1 MIRHF
6 TFLTDTAF
14 CFSSHVPAPLRVILS
29 EAAPPAKNQAYP
41 PIIAAQSN
49 PAPSGAPAGGISVVK
64 RYHLTH
70 RTHPVGNDP
79 CVVPQIPNKVFT
91 PHGVKI
97 KIYSEKEKRKMKRT
111 NKKGFTIVELVIVIA
126 VIAILAAVLIP
137 NISRLVRKANESND
151 ASLAKNMN
159 TLLTMDEAENGKAT
173 NMYDVLIALENGGFK
188 LSTLNPRASGNV
200 FAWDKANN
208 QIVYLSKDKIL
219 FQAKEV
225 KNKGDLYITTR
236 DADTFKNFP
245 GYSFY
250 LVQDLTADV
259 KLEKGSNL
267 DTGEFTLTGTVSC
280 TTDKDV
286 DIRGKI
292 NGTLTVNSTAGKITN
307 YSIVENVV
315 IKNTAST
322 SYHERGQ
329 VKTFTIDNT
338 LTGKVVFEND
348 AYIETLTQNNATT
361 GTVVNRGYIKNEV
374 VGSATDKVENPD
386 DYTLEISTFE
396 ELCNFRD
403 KVNAGATYEG
413 MTVKLTVDIDIS
425 SRAWTPIGAYP
436 RKVDGKTLNEVSAAT
451 VFKGKF
457 DGQGYTISGLT
468 NTGFRISTSYMGN
481 NATTPTNYNEYVF
494 GLFGSIVDAEI
505 RNLNLTKVNIDLVCD
520 NTLKVLGDSVGAVVG
535 NVAGTGCKIENCK
548 VLSGKISG
556 YDATAGVIGRITA
569 TETTVSGCVNAV
581 AVESTRRAAGII
593 GYTDQI
599 ANLKIQN
606 CENKATVTCMSND
619 DELGIP
625 AQNAGYY
632 QAAGIANANPADN
645 IIGTNI
651 DKNTNSGSVT
661 NKSTLDKA
669 GAGQYFTFANG
680 KVSNNGTAI
689 VDPKIS

>member
-1 MIRHF
+1 
-6 TFLTDTAF
+6 
-14 CFSSHVPAPLRVILS
+14 
-29 EAAPPAKNQAYP
+29 
-41 PIIAAQSN
+41 
-49 PAPSGAPAGGISVVK
+49 
-64 RYHLTH
+64 
-70 RTHPVGNDP
+70 
-79 CVVPQIPNKVFT
+79 
-91 PHGVKI
+91 
-97 KIYSEKEKRKMKRT
+97 MKRT

-137 NISRLVRKANESND
+137 NISKLVRKANESND
-151 ASLAKNMN
+151 VSLAKNMN

-225 KNKGDLYITTR
+225 KDKGDLYITTR
-236 DADTFKNFP
+236 DADTFKTFP

-259 KLEKGSNL
+259 ELEKGSNL

-280 TTDKDV
+280 KTGEDV

-292 NGTLTVNSTAGKITN
+292 NGTLTVNSTTGKITN

-348 AYIETLTQNNATT
+348 AYVETLKQNNTT
-361 GTVVNRGYIKNEV
+361 GNVVNNGYIKTVE
-374 VGSATDKVENPD
+374 GSAQEEDKVKNPVNYALD
-386 DYTLEISTFE
+386 IRTFE

-403 KVNAGATYEG
+403 KVNAGTTYAG
-413 MTVKLTVDIDIS
+413 MTVRLMADIDIS

-436 RKVDGKTLNEVSAAT
+436 RKVEMTIDNKTEKVTLDKVPTAT

-494 GLFGSIVDAEI
+494 GLFGSIVNAEI

-535 NVAGTGCKIENCK
+535 NVAGKGCKIENCK

-569 TETTVSGCVNAV
+569 TDTTVSGCVNAV
-581 AVESTRRAAGII
+581 AIESTRRAAGII
-593 GYTDQI
+593 GYTDQFAHLTI
-599 ANLKIQN
+599 KN
-606 CENKATVTCMSND
+606 CENKATVTCMGND
-619 DELGIP
+619 AELGISP
-625 AQNAGYY
+625 RDAHYY
-632 QAAGIANANPADN
+632 QAAGIANATGGSNPSTIKFDN
-645 IIGTNI
+645 VEGNVNNGTVAINI
-651 DKNTNSGSVT
+651 TMDNA
-661 NKSTLDKA
+661 LKA
-669 GAGQYFTFANG
+669 NFYTFQYG
-680 KVSNNGTAI
+680 KVSDDGTA
-689 VDPKIS
+689 VK

>member
-1 MIRHF
+1 
-6 TFLTDTAF
+6 
-14 CFSSHVPAPLRVILS
+14 
-29 EAAPPAKNQAYP
+29 
-41 PIIAAQSN
+41 
-49 PAPSGAPAGGISVVK
+49 
-64 RYHLTH
+64 
-70 RTHPVGNDP
+70 
-79 CVVPQIPNKVFT
+79 
-91 PHGVKI
+91 
-97 KIYSEKEKRKMKRT
+97 MKRT

-137 NISRLVRKANESND
+137 NISKLVRKANESND
-151 ASLAKNMN
+151 VSLAKNMN

-225 KNKGDLYITTR
+225 KNNGDLYITTR

-259 KLEKGSNL
+259 ELKEGSNL
-267 DTGEFTLTGTVSC
+267 DTGEFTLNGNVSC
-280 TTDKDV
+280 KTTKDV

-292 NGTLTVNSTAGKITN
+292 NGTLTVDSNYGKITN

-315 IKNTAST
+315 IKDTADT

-329 VKTFTIDNT
+329 VKSFTIDNT
-338 LTGKVVFEND
+338 LKGRVVFEND
-348 AYIETLTQNNATT
+348 SYVETLTRNGTN
-361 GTVVNRGYIKNEV
+361 GTVVNNGYIKENAA
-374 VGSATDKVENPD
+374 GSAQTVENPV
-386 DYTLEISTFE
+386 DYALKISTFE

-403 KVNAGATYEG
+403 KVNAGTTYAG
-413 MTVKLTVDIDIS
+413 MTVKLMADIDIS
-425 SRAWTPIGAYP
+425 SRAWTPIGASP
-436 RKVDGKTLNEVSAAT
+436 RKVETTIGNKTEKVTLDKVDTAT

-494 GLFGSIVDAEI
+494 GLFGSIVNAEI

-569 TETTVSGCVNAV
+569 TGTTVSGCVNAV

-593 GYTDQI
+593 GYTDQF
-599 ANLKIQN
+599 ANLTIQN
-606 CENKATVTCMSND
+606 CENKATVTCMGND
-619 DELGIP
+619 AELGISLRD
-625 AQNAGYY
+625 AHYY
-632 QAAGIANANPADN
+632 QAAGIANATGGSDPQNIKFDN
-645 IIGTNI
+645 VKGNVNNGTVAINI
-651 DKNTNSGSVT
+651 TMDDA
-661 NKSTLDKA
+661 LKA
-669 GAGQYFTFANG
+669 NFYTFQYG
-680 KVSNNGTAI
+680 KVSDNGTT
-689 VDPKIS
+689 VE

>member
-1 MIRHF
+1 
-6 TFLTDTAF
+6 
-14 CFSSHVPAPLRVILS
+14 
-29 EAAPPAKNQAYP
+29 
-41 PIIAAQSN
+41 
-49 PAPSGAPAGGISVVK
+49 
-64 RYHLTH
+64 
-70 RTHPVGNDP
+70 
-79 CVVPQIPNKVFT
+79 
-91 PHGVKI
+91 
-97 KIYSEKEKRKMKRT
+97 MKRT

-151 ASLAKNMN
+151 VSLAKNMN

-225 KNKGDLYITTR
+225 KDKGDLYITTR
-236 DADTFKNFP
+236 DADTFNTFP

-250 LVQDLTADV
+250 LVQDLSADV
-259 KLEKGSNL
+259 TLSEGSNL
-267 DTGEFTLTGTVSC
+267 DTGEFTLNGDVSC
-280 TTDKDV
+280 TTNKDV

-292 NGTLTVNSTAGKITN
+292 NGTLTVNSNAGKITN

-315 IKNTAST
+315 IENTAKT
-322 SYHERGQ
+322 SYHEKGQ
-329 VKTFTIDNT
+329 VQKFTINDS
-338 LTGKVVFEND
+338 LKGKVVFENS
-348 AYIETLTQNNATT
+348 AYVKTLVQKNTKTESEVENKGFIETVSSESTAPD
-361 GTVVNRGYIKNEV
+361 GKKIA
-374 VGSATDKVENPD
+374 ATDKANFKI
-386 DYTLEISTFE
+386 EISTFE

-403 KVNAGATYEG
+403 KVNAGATYAG
-413 MTVKLTVDIDIS
+413 MTVRLMADIDIS

-436 RKVDGKTLNEVSAAT
+436 RKVEDGMINSKGEKVKVTLDKVPAAT

-468 NTGFRISTSYMGN
+468 NTGFRISTSYMGY
-481 NATTPTNYNEYVF
+481 NATTPENYNEYVF
-494 GLFGSIVDAEI
+494 GLFGSIVNAEI

-569 TETTVSGCVNAV
+569 TDTTVSGCVNAV
-581 AVESTRRAAGII
+581 AIESTRRAAGII

-599 ANLKIQN
+599 VNLKIQN

-625 AQNAGYY
+625 AQNAAYY
-632 QAAGIANANPADN
+632 QAAGIANANPTDSIN
-645 IIGTNI
+645 GTNI
-651 DKNTNSGSVT
+651 NNNTNSGSVT
-661 NKSTLDKA
+661 NKSTLPNA
-669 GAGQYFTFANG
+669 VAGQYFKFANG
-680 KVSNNGTAI
+680 KFSNDGTTI
-689 VDPKIS
+689 VTPQNS

>member
-1 MIRHF
+1 
-6 TFLTDTAF
+6 
-14 CFSSHVPAPLRVILS
+14 
-29 EAAPPAKNQAYP
+29 
-41 PIIAAQSN
+41 
-49 PAPSGAPAGGISVVK
+49 
-64 RYHLTH
+64 
-70 RTHPVGNDP
+70 
-79 CVVPQIPNKVFT
+79 
-91 PHGVKI
+91 
-97 KIYSEKEKRKMKRT
+97 MKRT

-151 ASLAKNMN
+151 VSLAKNMN

-236 DADTFKNFP
+236 DADTFNTFP

-259 KLEKGSNL
+259 ELEKGSNL

-280 TTDKDV
+280 KTGEDV

-292 NGTLTVNSTAGKITN
+292 KGTLTVDSTAGKITN
-307 YSIVENVV
+307 YSIVENVEIV
-315 IKNTAST
+315 NTAST
-322 SYHERGQ
+322 SYHEKGQ
-329 VKTFTIDNT
+329 VQTFTINDT
-338 LTGKVVFEND
+338 LKGKVVFENS
-348 AYIETLTQNNATT
+348 AYVKTLVQKNTKTESEVENKGFIETVSSESTAP
-361 GTVVNRGYIKNEV
+361 
-374 VGSATDKVENPD
+374 TDKKIAKTEKD
-386 DYTLEISTFE
+386 KFTIEIRTFE

-403 KVNAGATYEG
+403 KVNAGATYDG
-413 MTVKLTVDIDIS
+413 LTVKLMADIDIS

-436 RKVDGKTLNEVSAAT
+436 RKVGGKTLNEVPDAT

-494 GLFGSIVDAEI
+494 GLFGSIVNAEI

-520 NTLKVLGDSVGAVVG
+520 NTLKILGDSVGAVVG
-535 NVAGTGCKIENCK
+535 NVAGEKCVIENCK

-556 YDATAGVIGRITA
+556 FDATAGVIGRITA
-569 TETTVSGCVNAV
+569 TKTTVSGCVNAV

-593 GYTDQI
+593 GYTDQF
-599 ANLKIQN
+599 ADLKIQN

-619 DELGIP
+619 SEFGINRE
-625 AQNAGYY
+625 NAGYY
-632 QAAGIANANPADN
+632 QAAGIANANPSDVIDN
-645 IIGTNI
+645 TKIN
-651 DKNTNSGSVT
+651 KNTNSGSVT
-661 NKSTLDKA
+661 NKSTLDST

-680 KVSNNGTAI
+680 KVSDNGET
-689 VDPKIS
+689 VK

>member
-1 MIRHF
+1 
-6 TFLTDTAF
+6 
-14 CFSSHVPAPLRVILS
+14 
-29 EAAPPAKNQAYP
+29 
-41 PIIAAQSN
+41 
-49 PAPSGAPAGGISVVK
+49 
-64 RYHLTH
+64 
-70 RTHPVGNDP
+70 
-79 CVVPQIPNKVFT
+79 
-91 PHGVKI
+91 
-97 KIYSEKEKRKMKRT
+97 MKRT

-137 NISRLVRKANESND
+137 NISKLVRKANESND
-151 ASLAKNMN
+151 VSLAKNMN

-225 KNKGDLYITTR
+225 KNNGDLYITTR

-250 LVQDLTADV
+250 LVQDLKADV
-259 KLEKGSNL
+259 TLEKGSNL

-280 TTDKDV
+280 KTGEDV

-292 NGTLTVNSTAGKITN
+292 NGTLTVNSDKGTITN

-315 IKNTAST
+315 IENTAKT

-329 VKTFTIDNT
+329 VKTFTIKES

-348 AYIETLTQNNATT
+348 AYVETLTHNGTN
-361 GTVVNRGYIKNEV
+361 GTVDNNGYIKTIE
-374 VGSATDKVENPD
+374 GSEKAKVKNPD
-386 DYTLEISTFE
+386 DYALKISTFE

-403 KVNAGATYEG
+403 KVNAGTTYAG
-413 MTVKLTVDIDIS
+413 MTVRLMADIDIS

-436 RKVDGKTLNEVSAAT
+436 RKVENGTTNDKGEKVKVTLDKVPAAT

-468 NTGFRISTSYMGN
+468 NTGFRISALYKGN
-481 NATTPTNYNEYVF
+481 NATTPENYAEYVF
-494 GLFGSIVDAEI
+494 GLFGSIVNAEI
-505 RNLNLTKVNIDLVCD
+505 RNLNLTKVNIDMVCD
-520 NTLKVLGDSVGAVVG
+520 NTQKVLGDSVGAVVG
-535 NVAGTGCKIENCK
+535 NVAGDKCVIENCK

-556 YDATAGVIGRITA
+556 FDATAGVIDRITA
-569 TETTVSGCVNAV
+569 TNTTVSGCVNAV
-581 AVESTRRAAGII
+581 VVESTRRAAGII
-593 GYTDQI
+593 GYTDQF
-599 ANLKIQN
+599 ANLTIKN

-619 DELGIP
+619 GEFGIKGE
-625 AQNAGYY
+625 NAGYY

>member
-1 MIRHF
+1 
-6 TFLTDTAF
+6 
-14 CFSSHVPAPLRVILS
+14 
-29 EAAPPAKNQAYP
+29 
-41 PIIAAQSN
+41 
-49 PAPSGAPAGGISVVK
+49 
-64 RYHLTH
+64 
-70 RTHPVGNDP
+70 
-79 CVVPQIPNKVFT
+79 
-91 PHGVKI
+91 
-97 KIYSEKEKRKMKRT
+97 MKRT

-137 NISRLVRKANESND
+137 NISKLVRKANESND

-236 DADTFKNFP
+236 DADTFKTFP

-250 LVQDLTADV
+250 LVQDLEANVT
-259 KLEKGSNL
+259 LEKGSNL

-280 TTDKDV
+280 KTGEDV

-292 NGTLTVNSTAGKITN
+292 KGTLTVNSDKGTITN

-315 IKNTAST
+315 IENTAKT

-329 VKTFTIDNT
+329 VKTFTINNT
-338 LTGKVVFEND
+338 LEGRVVFENS
-348 AYIETLTQNNATT
+348 AYVEKLVQKNTSGTVKNNNGYIAKVEDSVEGAVPATT
-361 GTVVNRGYIKNEV
+361 
-374 VGSATDKVENPD
+374 S
-386 DYTLEISTFE
+386 YTLEISTFE

-413 MTVKLTVDIDIS
+413 MTVKLMADIDIS
-425 SRAWTPIGAYP
+425 SRAWTPIGASP
-436 RKVDGKTLNEVSAAT
+436 RKVEKTIDGKSKKVTLDQVDTAT

-494 GLFGSIVDAEI
+494 GLFGSIVNAEI

-535 NVAGTGCKIENCK
+535 NVAGKDCVIENCK

-556 YDATAGVIGRITA
+556 FDATAGVIGRITA
-569 TETTVSGCVNAV
+569 ESTTVSGCVNAV
-581 AVESTRRAAGII
+581 VVESTRRAAGII
-593 GYTDQI
+593 GYTDQF
-599 ANLKIQN
+599 ANLTIKN

-619 DELGIP
+619 SEFGITGE
-625 AQNAGYY
+625 NAGYY
-632 QAAGIANANPADN
+632 QAAGIANANPSDVIDN
-645 IIGTNI
+645 TKI

-661 NKSTLDKA
+661 KKSTLANA

-680 KVSNNGTAI
+680 KFSNDGKTIEA
-689 VDPKIS
+689 PQKH

>member
-1 MIRHF
+1 
-6 TFLTDTAF
+6 
-14 CFSSHVPAPLRVILS
+14 
-29 EAAPPAKNQAYP
+29 
-41 PIIAAQSN
+41 
-49 PAPSGAPAGGISVVK
+49 
-64 RYHLTH
+64 
-70 RTHPVGNDP
+70 
-79 CVVPQIPNKVFT
+79 
-91 PHGVKI
+91 
-97 KIYSEKEKRKMKRT
+97 MKRT

-137 NISRLVRKANESND
+137 NISKLVRKANESND
-151 ASLAKNMN
+151 VSLAKNMN

-225 KNKGDLYITTR
+225 KDKGDLYITTR
-236 DADTFKNFP
+236 DADTFKTFP

-250 LVQDLTADV
+250 LVQDLTANV
-259 KLEKGSNL
+259 ELKEGSNL
-267 DTGEFTLTGTVSC
+267 DTGEFTLNGDVSC

-292 NGTLTVNSTAGKITN
+292 NGKLTVESNAGKITN
-307 YSIVENVV
+307 YSIVNEVV
-315 IKNTAST
+315 IVNTAST

-329 VKTFTIDNT
+329 VKTFTINNT
-338 LTGKVVFEND
+338 LKGKVVFENS
-348 AYIETLTQNNATT
+348 AYVKTLEQKNTN
-361 GTVVNRGYIKNEV
+361 GTVENNGFIEAVNVDSTVPEGKKIA
-374 VGSATDKVENPD
+374 ATDKKD
-386 DYTLEISTFE
+386 FTIEISTFE

-413 MTVKLTVDIDIS
+413 MTVKLMADIDIS

-436 RKVDGKTLNEVSAAT
+436 RKVEGTDEQGKKVGLTLDKVPTAT

-494 GLFGSIVDAEI
+494 GLFGSIVNAEI

-569 TETTVSGCVNAV
+569 TDTTVSGCVNAV
-581 AVESTRRAAGII
+581 AIESTRRAAGII

-599 ANLKIQN
+599 VNLKIQN

-619 DELGIP
+619 GELGIP

-632 QAAGIANANPADN
+632 QAAGIANANPTDSIN
-645 IIGTNI
+645 GTNI
-651 DKNTNSGSVT
+651 NHNTNSGSVT
-661 NKSTLDKA
+661 NKSTLANA

-680 KVSNNGTAI
+680 KFSNDGT
-689 VDPKIS
+689 KIEGPQNS

>member
-1 MIRHF
+1 
-6 TFLTDTAF
+6 
-14 CFSSHVPAPLRVILS
+14 
-29 EAAPPAKNQAYP
+29 
-41 PIIAAQSN
+41 
-49 PAPSGAPAGGISVVK
+49 
-64 RYHLTH
+64 
-70 RTHPVGNDP
+70 
-79 CVVPQIPNKVFT
+79 
-91 PHGVKI
+91 
-97 KIYSEKEKRKMKRT
+97 MKRT

-137 NISRLVRKANESND
+137 NISKLVRKANESND

-225 KNKGDLYITTR
+225 KNNGDLYITTR
-236 DADTFKNFP
+236 DADTFNTFP

-259 KLEKGSNL
+259 TLSEGSNL
-267 DTGEFTLTGTVSC
+267 DTGEFTLNGDVSC
-280 TTDKDV
+280 TTNKDV

-292 NGTLTVNSTAGKITN
+292 NGTLTVNSNAGKITN
-307 YSIVENVV
+307 YSIVDSVV
-315 IKNTAST
+315 IENTAKT

-329 VKTFTIDNT
+329 VKTFTINDT
-338 LTGKVVFEND
+338 LKGKVVFENS
-348 AYIETLTQNNATT
+348 AYVKTLVQKNTKTESEVENKGFIETVSSESTAPEGKKIAATE
-361 GTVVNRGYIKNEV
+361 K
-374 VGSATDKVENPD
+374 DKF
-386 DYTLEISTFE
+386 TIEISTFE

-413 MTVKLTVDIDIS
+413 MTVKLMADIDIS

-494 GLFGSIVDAEI
+494 GLFGSIVNAEI

-535 NVAGTGCKIENCK
+535 NVAGEKCVIENCK

-625 AQNAGYY
+625 AQNAAYY

-645 IIGTNI
+645 INGTNI
-651 DKNTNSGSVT
+651 NKNTNSGSVT
-661 NKSTLDKA
+661 NKSTLTNA

-680 KVSNNGTAI
+680 KVSDDGTK
-689 VDPKIS
+689 VK

>member
-1 MIRHF
+1 
-6 TFLTDTAF
+6 
-14 CFSSHVPAPLRVILS
+14 
-29 EAAPPAKNQAYP
+29 
-41 PIIAAQSN
+41 
-49 PAPSGAPAGGISVVK
+49 
-64 RYHLTH
+64 
-70 RTHPVGNDP
+70 
-79 CVVPQIPNKVFT
+79 
-91 PHGVKI
+91 
-97 KIYSEKEKRKMKRT
+97 MKRT

-137 NISRLVRKANESND
+137 NISKLVRKANESND
-151 ASLAKNMN
+151 VSLAKNMN

-225 KNKGDLYITTR
+225 KDHGDLYITTR

-259 KLEKGSNL
+259 ELEKGSNL

-280 TTDKDV
+280 KTGEDV

-292 NGTLTVNSTAGKITN
+292 KGTLTVDSTAGKITN
-307 YSIVENVV
+307 YSIVENVEIV
-315 IKNTAST
+315 NTAST
-322 SYHERGQ
+322 SYHEKGQ
-329 VKTFTIDNT
+329 VQTFTINDT
-338 LTGKVVFEND
+338 LKGKVVFENS
-348 AYIETLTQNNATT
+348 AYVKTLVQNNTNA
-361 GTVVNRGYIKNEV
+361 E
-374 VGSATDKVENPD
+374 SKVENKGFIETVTAKEGVSTKIEATKKAD
-386 DYTLEISTFE
+386 FTIEISTFE

-413 MTVKLTVDIDIS
+413 MTVKLMADIDIS

-494 GLFGSIVDAEI
+494 GLFGSIVNAEI

-535 NVAGTGCKIENCK
+535 NVAGEKCVIENCK

-625 AQNAGYY
+625 AQNAAYY
-632 QAAGIANANPADN
+632 QAAGIANANPTDSIN
-645 IIGTNI
+645 GTNI
-651 DKNTNSGSVT
+651 NNNTNSGSVT
-661 NKSTLDKA
+661 NKSTLPNA
-669 GAGQYFTFANG
+669 VAGQYFKFANG
-680 KVSNNGTAI
+680 KFSNDGTTI
-689 VDPKIS
+689 VTPQNS

>member
-1 MIRHF
+1 
-6 TFLTDTAF
+6 
-14 CFSSHVPAPLRVILS
+14 
-29 EAAPPAKNQAYP
+29 
-41 PIIAAQSN
+41 
-49 PAPSGAPAGGISVVK
+49 
-64 RYHLTH
+64 
-70 RTHPVGNDP
+70 
-79 CVVPQIPNKVFT
+79 
-91 PHGVKI
+91 
-97 KIYSEKEKRKMKRT
+97 MKRT

-236 DADTFKNFP
+236 DADTFETFP

-250 LVQDLTADV
+250 LVQDLEANVT
-259 KLEKGSNL
+259 LEKGSNL
-267 DTGEFTLTGTVSC
+267 DTGEFTLTGTVFC
-280 TTDKDV
+280 KTGEDV

-292 NGTLTVNSTAGKITN
+292 NGKLTVNSAAGTITN
-307 YSIVENVV
+307 YSIVENVEIV
-315 IKNTAST
+315 NTAST

-329 VKTFTIDNT
+329 VKTFTINNT
-338 LTGKVVFEND
+338 LEGRVVFEND
-348 AYIETLTQNNATT
+348 AYVETLTHNGAN
-361 GTVVNRGYIKNEV
+361 GTVVNSGYIKTID
-374 VGSATDKVENPD
+374 GSEKAKVKNPD
-386 DYTLEISTFE
+386 NYALEIRTFE

-403 KVNAGATYEG
+403 KVNAGTTYAG
-413 MTVKLTVDIDIS
+413 MTVKLMADIDIS
-425 SRAWTPIGAYP
+425 SRAWTPIGASP
-436 RKVDGKTLNEVSAAT
+436 RKVEITDTSTGKNEKVTLDKVSTAT

-494 GLFGSIVDAEI
+494 GLFGSIVNAEI

-535 NVAGTGCKIENCK
+535 NVAGDKCVIENCK
-548 VLSGKISG
+548 VLSGKISAF
-556 YDATAGVIGRITA
+556 DATAGVIGRITA
-569 TETTVSGCVNAV
+569 TATTVSGCVNAV

-593 GYTDQI
+593 GYTDQF
-599 ANLKIQN
+599 ANLTIKN
-606 CENKATVTCMSND
+606 CENKATVTCMGND
-619 DELGIP
+619 AEFGINGEGP
-625 AQNAGYY
+625 AYY
-632 QAAGIANANPADN
+632 QAAGIANASG
-645 IIGTNI
+645 GTSATI
-651 DKNTNSGSVT
+651 SGDKIANNNNSGAVT
-661 NKSTLDKA
+661 ISITKDQSKA
-669 GAGQYFTFANG
+669 ANYFTFQSG
-680 KVSNNGTAI
+680 KVSDNGTT
-689 VDPKIS
+689 VN

>member
-1 MIRHF
+1 
-6 TFLTDTAF
+6 
-14 CFSSHVPAPLRVILS
+14 
-29 EAAPPAKNQAYP
+29 
-41 PIIAAQSN
+41 
-49 PAPSGAPAGGISVVK
+49 
-64 RYHLTH
+64 
-70 RTHPVGNDP
+70 
-79 CVVPQIPNKVFT
+79 
-91 PHGVKI
+91 
-97 KIYSEKEKRKMKRT
+97 MKRT

-225 KNKGDLYITTR
+225 ENKGDLYITTR

-250 LVQDLTADV
+250 LVQDLEANVT
-259 KLEKGSNL
+259 LEEGSNL
-267 DTGEFTLTGTVSC
+267 DTGEFTLTGIVSC
-280 TTDKDV
+280 TTNKDV

-307 YSIVENVV
+307 YSIVENVEIV
-315 IKNTAST
+315 NTAST

-329 VKTFTIDNT
+329 VQKFTINDS
-338 LTGKVVFEND
+338 LKGKVVFENG
-348 AYIETLTQNNATT
+348 AYVKTLTQKNTSGTVENNNGYIAEVKDSVSGAVPATT
-361 GTVVNRGYIKNEV
+361 SG
-374 VGSATDKVENPD
+374 
-386 DYTLEISTFE
+386 YTLEIRTFE

-413 MTVKLTVDIDIS
+413 MTVKLMADIDIS

-436 RKVDGKTLNEVSAAT
+436 RKVENGTTNNKGEKVKVTLDKVPAAT

-468 NTGFRISTSYMGN
+468 NTGFRISALYKGN
-481 NATTPTNYNEYVF
+481 NATTPENYAEYVF
-494 GLFGSIVDAEI
+494 GLFGSIVNAEI
-505 RNLNLTKVNIDLVCD
+505 RNLNLTKVNIDMVCD
-520 NTLKVLGDSVGAVVG
+520 NTQKVLGDSVGAVVG
-535 NVAGTGCKIENCK
+535 NVAGDKCVIENCK

-556 YDATAGVIGRITA
+556 FDATAGVIGRITA
-569 TETTVSGCVNAV
+569 TNTTVSGCVNAV
-581 AVESTRRAAGII
+581 VVESTRRAAGII
-593 GYTDQI
+593 GYTDQF
-599 ANLKIQN
+599 ANLTIKN

-619 DELGIP
+619 GEFGIKGE
-625 AQNAGYY
+625 NAGYY

>member
-1 MIRHF
+1 
-6 TFLTDTAF
+6 
-14 CFSSHVPAPLRVILS
+14 
-29 EAAPPAKNQAYP
+29 
-41 PIIAAQSN
+41 
-49 PAPSGAPAGGISVVK
+49 
-64 RYHLTH
+64 
-70 RTHPVGNDP
+70 
-79 CVVPQIPNKVFT
+79 
-91 PHGVKI
+91 
-97 KIYSEKEKRKMKRT
+97 MKRT

-137 NISRLVRKANESND
+137 NISKLVRKANESND
-151 ASLAKNMN
+151 VSLAKNMN

-225 KNKGDLYITTR
+225 KDHGDLYITTR

-259 KLEKGSNL
+259 ELEKGSNL

-280 TTDKDV
+280 KTGEDV

-292 NGTLTVNSTAGKITN
+292 KGTLTVDSTAGKITN
-307 YSIVENVV
+307 YSIVENVEIV
-315 IKNTAST
+315 NTAST
-322 SYHERGQ
+322 SYHEKGQ
-329 VKTFTIDNT
+329 VQTFTINDT
-338 LTGKVVFEND
+338 LKGKVVFENS
-348 AYIETLTQNNATT
+348 AYVMRLVQNITNA
-361 GTVVNRGYIKNEV
+361 E
-374 VGSATDKVENPD
+374 SKVENKGFIETVTAKEGVSTKIEATKKAD
-386 DYTLEISTFE
+386 FTIEISTFE

-413 MTVKLTVDIDIS
+413 MTVKLMADIDIS

-494 GLFGSIVDAEI
+494 GLFGSIVNAEI

-535 NVAGTGCKIENCK
+535 NVAGEKCVIENCK

-625 AQNAGYY
+625 AQNAAYY
-632 QAAGIANANPADN
+632 QAAGIANANPTDSIN
-645 IIGTNI
+645 GTNI
-651 DKNTNSGSVT
+651 NNNTNSGSVT
-661 NKSTLDKA
+661 NKSTLPNA
-669 GAGQYFTFANG
+669 VAGQYFKFANG
-680 KVSNNGTAI
+680 KFSNDGTTI
-689 VDPKIS
+689 VTPQNS